1 MGGPLPAL
9 HKTDS
14 AFKAGAVRTDDPEE
28 ERKQKAFK
36 GILNKLTPDNF
47 EKLSNNVGGCKG
59 GGSVCVGVGGRG
71 LQVV

>member
-1 MGGPLPAL
+1 MMGGPLPAL

-28 ERKQKAFK
+28 EGKQKAFK

-47 EKLSNNVGGCKG
+47 EKLSNNVSCW
-59 GGSVCVGVGGRG
+59 GVGRFWQKG
-71 LQVV
+71 QVWAV